1 MEILDLKEEIGEKNL
16 PARSVFIFIIF
27 WYLGSSWQTGEKE
40 KDFLAKEKELNWLY
54 ETSMAEASGNIKA
67 SGGHRYGD
75 EDWFWNI
82 S

>member
-1 MEILDLKEEIGEKNL
+1 MQLTGMEILELKEEI
-16 PARSVFIFIIF
+16 
-27 WYLGSSWQTGEKE
+27 GEKE

-67 SGGHRYGD
+67 SRTYMIMYESGVA
-75 EDWFWNI
+75 E